1 MALWILALANAL
13 GLAFCWW
20 LIRQAFRRHLN
31 HVQGTHELEQK
42 RLADLDNS
50 LSNRIEA
57 VSRHQMTAIENLSK
71 RIQAIEDTLTKTELP
86 QPEPP
91 LFIGAFA
98 PTDEQAALI
107 ETRIREAEDHSL
119 SATVVSP
126 VPNSSVRSSRS
137 ASRSRTGPWMPGV
150 SRFGKR

>member
-1 MALWILALANAL
+1 MVLWSLAIVNAIGLALCA
-13 GLAFCWW
+13 W
-20 LIRQAFRRHLN
+20 LISRQAFQRHLN
-31 HVQGTHELEQK
+31 HLGTHQLEQK
-42 RLADLDNS
+42 RVTDLDNE

-57 VSRHQMTAIENLSK
+57 VNRDYLISVGDLGK
-71 RIQAIEDTLTKTELP
+71 RIRAIEDTLTRTELP
-86 QPEPP
+86 KPAPP
-91 LFIGAFA
+91 LWIGAFA

-126 VPNSSVRSSRS
+126 VPSSSVRSSRS
-137 ASRSRTGPWMPGV
+137 VSRSKQGPWMPGV